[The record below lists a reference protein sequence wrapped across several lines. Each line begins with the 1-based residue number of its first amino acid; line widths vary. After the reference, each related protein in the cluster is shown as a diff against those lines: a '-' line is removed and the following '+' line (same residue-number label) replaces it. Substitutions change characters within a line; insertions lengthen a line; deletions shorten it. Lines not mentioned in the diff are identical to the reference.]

1 MSETKRI
8 QTNVII
14 AENEGLFFKEVEFD
28 FDSIPAEFWKLR
40 NQGARI
46 FMVNNID
53 EKIEVKAYPTRDR
66 AVMFN
71 AWITKNISYKVVA
84 QSLQC
89 CLDSGLGDNN
99 NNNEGSFFPQYPDY
113 SRNIVGTGITDKDG
127 YPTVYGP
134 LYHMTKVINFGDFLE
149 MDLPRGE
156 KFKESDKVEVLS
168 AEIVGTHDD
177 LLNPEPIY
185 NKEEKEIMIPDPF
198 SISGYKIIKTSQLSE
213 FDPPLYQYPKLRE
226 KMCIKIRLKVV
237 RTEHLEIETVH
248 HI

>member
-84 QSLQC
+84 QSLKC

-99 NNNEGSFFPQYPDY
+99 NNNEGGFFPQYPDY
-113 SRNIVGTGITDKDG
+113 SRNIVGT
-127 YPTVYGP
+127 V
-134 LYHMTKVINFGDFLE
+134 
-149 MDLPRGE
+149 
-156 KFKESDKVEVLS
+156 
-168 AEIVGTHDD
+168 
-177 LLNPEPIY
+177 
-185 NKEEKEIMIPDPF
+185 
-198 SISGYKIIKTSQLSE
+198 
-213 FDPPLYQYPKLRE
+213 
-226 KMCIKIRLKVV
+226 
-237 RTEHLEIETVH
+237 
-248 HI
+248 

>member
-84 QSLQC
+84 QSLKC

-99 NNNEGSFFPQYPDY
+99 NNNEGGFFPQYPDY
-113 SRNIVGTGITDKDG
+113 SRN
-127 YPTVYGP
+127 
-134 LYHMTKVINFGDFLE
+134 
-149 MDLPRGE
+149 
-156 KFKESDKVEVLS
+156 
-168 AEIVGTHDD
+168 IVGTHDD

-185 NKEEKEIMIPDPF
+185 NKEEKEIMVPDPF
-198 SISGYKIIKTSQLSE
+198 SISGYRIIKTSQLSE

>member
-8 QTNVII
+8 QTNVIL

-84 QSLQC
+84 QSLKC

-99 NNNEGSFFPQYPDY
+99 NNNEGGFFPQYPDY
-113 SRNIVGTGITDKDG
+113 SRN
-127 YPTVYGP
+127 
-134 LYHMTKVINFGDFLE
+134 
-149 MDLPRGE
+149 
-156 KFKESDKVEVLS
+156 
-168 AEIVGTHDD
+168 IVGTHDD

-185 NKEEKEIMIPDPF
+185 NKEEKEIMVPDPF
-198 SISGYKIIKTSQLSE
+198 SISGYRIIKTSQLSE

>member
-28 FDSIPAEFWKLR
+28 FDSIPAEFWRLR

-84 QSLQC
+84 QSLKC

-99 NNNEGSFFPQYPDY
+99 NNNEGGFFPQYPDY
-113 SRNIVGTGITDKDG
+113 SRN
-127 YPTVYGP
+127 
-134 LYHMTKVINFGDFLE
+134 
-149 MDLPRGE
+149 
-156 KFKESDKVEVLS
+156 
-168 AEIVGTHDD
+168 IVGTHDD

-185 NKEEKEIMIPDPF
+185 NKEEKEIMVPDPF
-198 SISGYKIIKTSQLSE
+198 SISGYRIIKTSQLSE

>member
-28 FDSIPAEFWKLR
+28 FDSIPSEFWKLR

-46 FMVNNID
+46 FMINNID

-84 QSLQC
+84 QSLKC

-99 NNNEGSFFPQYPDY
+99 NNNEGGFFPQYPDY
-113 SRNIVGTGITDKDG
+113 SRN
-127 YPTVYGP
+127 
-134 LYHMTKVINFGDFLE
+134 
-149 MDLPRGE
+149 
-156 KFKESDKVEVLS
+156 
-168 AEIVGTHDD
+168 IVGTHDD

-185 NKEEKEIMIPDPF
+185 NKEEKEIMVPDPF
-198 SISGYKIIKTSQLSE
+198 SISGYRIIKTSQLSE

-226 KMCIKIRLKVV
+226 KMCIKIRLKIV